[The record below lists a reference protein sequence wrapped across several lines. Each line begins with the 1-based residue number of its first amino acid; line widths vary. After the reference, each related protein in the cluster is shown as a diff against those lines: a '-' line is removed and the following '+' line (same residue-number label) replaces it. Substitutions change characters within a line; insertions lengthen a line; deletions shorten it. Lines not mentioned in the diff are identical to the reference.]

1 MKVAQQDMII
11 NWNISK
17 WRGKTILV
25 QTTAERANFLLSDDV
40 NDETKRRI
48 QFLLRR
54 NFQQG
59 TAADRI
65 SNSYEGKIGIYAI
78 S

>member
-1 MKVAQQDMII
+1 
-11 NWNISK
+11 
-17 WRGKTILV
+17 V